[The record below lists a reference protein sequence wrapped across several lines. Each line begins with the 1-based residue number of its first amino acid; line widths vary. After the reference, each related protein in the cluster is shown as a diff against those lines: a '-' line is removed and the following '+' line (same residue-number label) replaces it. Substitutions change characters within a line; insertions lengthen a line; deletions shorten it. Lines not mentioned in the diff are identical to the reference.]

1 MSAQKYINTIKV
13 YLGKQFGLSEAQVT
27 VMLPDF
33 IDTLAKHMN
42 VLDRDLLEGDLKAL
56 GKSGHTMKGA
66 LMNLG
71 LHDCAALALQVEM
84 GGKSCDD
91 AVDFAA
97 LLSEMHQVI
106 DQIVLCRNVN

>member
-13 YLGKQFGLSEAQVT
+13 YLGNQFSLSEAQVT

-33 IDTLAKHMN
+33 IDTLANHMG
-42 VLDRDLLEGDLKAL
+42 VLDRDLNEGDLEAL

-71 LHDCAALALQVEM
+71 LHDCATLALQIEM
-84 GGKSCDD
+84 GGKAGDD
-91 AVDFAA
+91 AVDFATI
-97 LLSEMHQVI
+97 LDELHQVI